1 MMVGWTRVVEDK
13 MERSKQRWDIFGRL
27 TRLADIL
34 NTEGE
39 GKRRIKD
46 DS

>member
-1 MMVGWTRVVEDK
+1 MVEDK
-13 MERSKQRWDIFGRL
+13 VERSKQLWDIFGRL

-34 NTEGE
+34 DIEGE
-39 GKRRIKD
+39 GKRRIKG